1 VEDRKLKQ
9 ERMGYT
15 YTG

>member
-1 VEDRKLKQ
+1 VEDRKLQQ